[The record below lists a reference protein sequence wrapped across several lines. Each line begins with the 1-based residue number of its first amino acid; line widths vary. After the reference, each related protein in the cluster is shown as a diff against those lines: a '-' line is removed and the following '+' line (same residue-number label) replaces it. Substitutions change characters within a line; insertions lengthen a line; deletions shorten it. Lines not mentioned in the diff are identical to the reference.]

1 MCQPAPML
9 DVRDL
14 IRIQAVL
21 THGGFTRAAA
31 ALGMTQPALTRSI
44 AAAERLAGG
53 ALFRRSRLGAEPT
66 ALCRLVLAD
75 APEVIGRM
83 QALHDRLGL
92 LRGGSG
98 EEVALATGP
107 FPMELCLA
115 ATAAFRRANP
125 RVRVRLETLP
135 WPAALAQLRAGLCD
149 LAVVTSGASF
159 QGGLFVV
166 ETLPP
171 QRLAFVASPGHPLAR
186 VGRVTVPQVLG
197 WPLVT
202 TAHLAPRL
210 QAALAAARGT
220 ARHRPDL
227 PCPAV
232 LVESTAAWLALVAGG
247 DYVALATSAGA
258 AAALAREEVVVLPL
272 SACWL
277 ASEPAIVHLA
287 ARPPSPAA
295 LALGA
300 AVRAQA
306 AAFATQQP
314 MGWAP

>member
-1 MCQPAPML
+1 ML

-44 AAAERLAGG
+44 AAAEALAGG
-53 ALFRRSRLGAEPT
+53 SLFRRSRLGAEPT

-75 APEVIGRM
+75 APEVIARM
-83 QALHDRLGL
+83 QALHERLGQ

-98 EEVALATGP
+98 EEVAVATGP
-107 FPMELCLA
+107 FPMDLCLG
-115 ATAAFRRANP
+115 ATAAFRRAHP

-159 QGGLFVV
+159 EGGPFVV

-171 QRLAFVASPGHPLAR
+171 QPMAFVVAPGHPLAR
-186 VGRVTVPQVLG
+186 AARVTVPQVLD

-210 QAALAAARGT
+210 QTALAEGRRT
-220 ARHRPDL
+220 ARRRPDL

-247 DYVALATSAGA
+247 DYVALAPPSAA
-258 AAALAREEVVVLPL
+258 AAALARGEVTPLPL
-272 SACWL
+272 SAPWL
-277 ASEPAIVHLA
+277 AGGSAIVHLA
-287 ARPPSPAA
+287 TRPPGPAA
-295 LALGA
+295 VAFGA
-300 AVRAQA
+300 AVRAEA
-306 AAFATQQP
+306 AAFAAQQP
-314 MGWAP
+314 VGWRP